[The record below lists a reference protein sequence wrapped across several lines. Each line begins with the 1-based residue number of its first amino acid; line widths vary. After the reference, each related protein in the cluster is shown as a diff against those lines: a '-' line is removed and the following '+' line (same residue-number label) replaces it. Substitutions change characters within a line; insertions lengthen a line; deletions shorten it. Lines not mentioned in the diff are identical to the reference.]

1 MSSGAL
7 EAASQPCWITPRD
20 IQAGADW
27 NGSILTAIEAS
38 ADVVLLVSETSLAS
52 RFVQAEIQHAFDWKK
67 KVVPVSLAEAEPAR
81 LDLRLKTAQ
90 QVQFSGDLAVV
101 TRDLRT
107 AFV

>member
-1 MSSGAL
+1 M
-7 EAASQPCWITPRD
+7 
-20 IQAGADW
+20 
-27 NGSILTAIEAS
+27 
-38 ADVVLLVSETSLAS
+38 
-52 RFVQAEIQHAFDWKK
+52 FDWKK

-90 QVQFSGDLAVV
+90 QVQFSGDLVVV